1 MILNVRIPLSNGCTS
16 GKSRLRVYWLTCVLA
31 MAAAAASATTIIMPT
46 DEQLVAK
53 SPLIVQGTVVST
65 RAVSR
70 EGRIWT
76 ETKLA
81 VEQTLKGSA
90 AGTIIIREIGGEV
103 EGRISKIYG
112 APSYEPG
119 QRVMAF
125 LTPTPRGD
133 YQTMDLFVGKFAEA
147 RMMNGERLWVRDDV
161 VDEVHLLD
169 ASFHPIAAKNVQR
182 AADSFEAF
190 VRDRVLGRKAMSSY
204 GVENPV
210 LQESL
215 AKPGEGKIKANF
227 TLLSEPSI
235 YRWFVM
241 DSGGNARWF
250 SYGTQ
255 AGYAGGGANEV
266 QTAMNAW
273 NGYGSAKINYTYG
286 GAGSGSPGGVSGSP
300 NGVNEVLFNDVNND
314 IAGSFTGSGVV
325 GLGGFNG
332 VSGAQSWTS
341 TFAADAQHPQRT
353 YTAYNIVEG
362 NLAIQDGVSP
372 TIGVSSSRLA
382 EIVAHEFGHTLG
394 FGHSSDGTALMFASL
409 VGLGPSLRS
418 DDQLAARWLYPN
430 GSAATPPPPPPT
442 VTVPAAPSNVRASW
456 LGGGSVS
463 LQWNDNSNNESGF
476 YVYLAYLNGTYT
488 RVGSTGANVIAAQLN
503 GASPGSYQVYVASFN
518 SGGEAG
524 SSATTVD
531 VPQPA
536 PSINA
541 AFSVSPGSGIAGSTL
556 FSFSNQSTGPFTSS
570 LWQFGDGATSSAANP
585 THIYAGAGS
594 YTVILAVSG
603 SGQQSQTNRLVSVAA
618 PAPPPAPPVGS
629 SFSFGPASPKV
640 GETVSF
646 TDQSSG
652 SPTQWFWWFGDGA
665 TSTTRNPQH
674 AYATPGTYTIT
685 VQVWNATTTSSTS
698 RSLTVQAYAP
708 FRSLVSAAAQ
718 TAGIGNSVWRT
729 ELTLFNAGNDA
740 ASGQYLFIPG
750 AGGTVVT
757 RPLYLAPKQSITYAN
772 ALPDLFGIGS
782 GTGAMAIE
790 ATSAASTPDIKITS
804 RTFTTG
810 STGTYGQAVPQIGA
824 DDLQQT
830 LYVTGIESNADYRT
844 NLGLVNRSGLG
855 VGVALTLFASNGA
868 TLANATVT
876 VPANNFQQG
885 SLASYF
891 PAVANQSRD
900 GMTVRAA
907 AGSAGAIS
915 VYASVINNKTQDPI
929 YIQGIAPPSSSRIV
943 IPAVGRAPG
952 IGGTYWRSDV
962 TVMNPNA
969 FPVRI
974 SWRYLPAG
982 TDNTAA
988 GWSALNLAAGE
999 TRVLRD
1005 VASLFGVQSGTGALE
1020 LAADGF
1026 VAPVV
1031 SSRTYTS
1038 TADGGTYGQSI
1049 DPVMSYRAD
1058 AYVPGLRVDSSY
1070 RSNVGFYN
1078 NSNTTTGVTARLVNL
1093 YGQEVASAFVS
1104 VPAHAPVQFSLAALF
1119 PNVNLASYSTLT
1131 LHAHTDGGAILFGYA
1146 SVVDNASGDPVFFAA
1161 Q

>member
-1 MILNVRIPLSNGCTS
+1 
-16 GKSRLRVYWLTCVLA
+16 
-31 MAAAAASATTIIMPT
+31 MAAAVAAATTIIMPT

-53 SPLIVQGTVVST
+53 SPLIVQGTVLST
-65 RAVSR
+65 QAVSR
-70 EGRIWT
+70 DGRIWT
-76 ETKLA
+76 ETRLS

-90 AGTIIIREIGGEV
+90 AATITIREIGGEV
-103 EGRISKIYG
+103 DGRITRIYG
-112 APSYEPG
+112 APSFETG

-125 LTPTPRGD
+125 LAPTPRGD
-133 YQTMDLFVGKFAEA
+133 YQTMDLFIGKFAEA
-147 RMMNGERLWVRDDV
+147 RMMNGERLWMRDDI

-169 ASFHPIAAKNVQR
+169 ASFHPIAAHNVQR
-182 AADSFEAF
+182 DADAFEAF
-190 VRDRVLGRKAMSSY
+190 IRDRVAGRKATSSY

-210 LQESL
+210 LQDSL

-227 TLLSEPSI
+227 TLISEPTV

-255 AGYAGGGANEV
+255 TGYAGGGANEV

-273 NGYGSAKINYTYG
+273 NGYTSAKISYTYG
-286 GAGSGSPGGVSGSP
+286 GAGSGTPGGVNGSS
-300 NGVNEVLFNDVNND
+300 NGVNEILFNDQHND
-314 IAGSFTGSGVV
+314 IAGSFSGSGVV

-341 TFAADAQHPQRT
+341 PFTADASHPQRT

-372 TIGVSSSRLA
+372 STGVSSSRLA
-382 EIVAHEFGHTLG
+382 EILAHELGHTLG
-394 FGHSSDGTALMFASL
+394 FGHSSDGSALMYGS
-409 VGLGPSLRS
+409 VTGLGASLRS

-430 GSAATPPPPPPT
+430 GSAATPPPPPPPPPPPT
-442 VTVPAAPSNVRASW
+442 APAAPSNVRASW
-456 LGGGSVS
+456 VSGGSITV
-463 LQWNDNSNNESGF
+463 QWNDNSNNENGF
-476 YVYLAYLNGTYT
+476 YVYLAYQSTTYT
-488 RVGSTGANVIAAQLN
+488 RLVTTGANATTAAIN
-503 GASPGSYQVYVASFN
+503 GLTPGTYQVYVAAFN
-518 SGGEAG
+518 SGGESG
-524 SSATTVD
+524 SGATSVN

-536 PSINA
+536 QSVSA
-541 AFSVSPGSGIAGSTL
+541 AFSVSPGSGVAGSTV
-556 FSFSNQSTGPFTSS
+556 FSFVNQSSGPFTSS
-570 LWQFGDGATSSAANP
+570 LWQFGDGATSSSANP
-585 THIYAGAGS
+585 THVYASAGS
-594 YTVILAVSG
+594 YSVTLSVSG
-603 SGQQSQTNRLVSVAA
+603 SGQSSSTNRLVTVSA
-618 PAPPPAPPVGS
+618 PAPPPPPPVS
-629 SFSFGPASPKV
+629 ASFSFGPPSPKV
-640 GETVSF
+640 GESVSF

-652 SPTQWFWWFGDGA
+652 SPTQWMWWFGDGA
-665 TSTTRNPQH
+665 TSTARNPQH
-674 AYATPGTYTIT
+674 AYATPGTHIIT
-685 VQVWNATTTSSTS
+685 LQVWSATTSSSTT
-698 RSLTVQAYAP
+698 RSLIVQPFTP

-718 TAGIGNSVWRT
+718 TNGVGNSVWRT

-782 GTGAMAIE
+782 GAGAIAIE
-790 ATSAASTPDIKITS
+790 ATSPASTPDIKITS

-830 LYVTGIESNADYRT
+830 LYVTGIESDAEYRT
-844 NLGLVNRSGLG
+844 NLGLVNRSGLAVG
-855 VGVALTLFASNGA
+855 VGLTLYASNGA
-868 TLANATVT
+868 TIANATVT

-891 PAVANQSRD
+891 PAMANQSRD
-900 GMTVRAA
+900 GMTVRAS

-929 YIQGIAPPSSSRIV
+929 YIQGIAAPSSSRVV

-969 FPVRI
+969 SQARI

-982 TDNTAA
+982 SNNTAA

-1020 LAADGF
+1020 FAADGF

-1031 SSRTYTS
+1031 TSRTYTS

-1049 DPVMSYRAD
+1049 DPVMRYRAD
-1058 AYVPGLRVDSSY
+1058 AYVPGLRSDSSY

-1078 NSNTTTGVTARLVNL
+1078 NSNTATGVTAKLVNL
-1093 YGQEVASAFVS
+1093 YGQEVASTFVS
-1104 VPAHAPVQFSLAALF
+1104 VPAHAPVQFSLSSLF
-1119 PNVNLASYSTLT
+1119 PNVNLASYPTLT
-1131 LHAHTDGGAILFGYA
+1131 LHAHTDGGAILFGYG